1 MPIIYRIKS
10 KKGTNCYVGSTIGL
24 RHRISVHKNG
34 YKKYKEQPDRYYC
47 GSYDLF
53 DEYGIEEC
61 EFEVLE
67 EVEEERRIEREQWW
81 ISNLQDCINRRQ
93 RIATTENEDKER
105 TKQWWKDNLGRY
117 NDKARERNN
126 TLYTCECGM
135 ELKKG
140 NKTRHIRSGH
150 TKK

>member
-10 KKGTNCYVGSTIGL
+10 KSGTECYVGSTIGL
-24 RHRISVHKNG
+24 HHRIATHKNG
-34 YKKYKEQPDRYYC
+34 YKNYKADPTKYSC

-53 DEYGIEEC
+53 DLYGFENC
-61 EFEVLE
+61 EFEILE
-67 EVEEERRIEREQWW
+67 EVEENMRVAREQWW
-81 ISNLQDCINRRQ
+81 ILNLQDCINRRVVIAVSEEQAEQ
-93 RIATTENEDKER
+93 RQKD
-105 TKQWWKDNLGRY
+105 WWKANLGRY

-135 ELKKG
+135 EVKKG
-140 NKTRHIRSGH
+140 NKTRHLRSDH